1 MLTSTLTIKGQVT
14 LPIKIRKE
22 LNVKPSDRIIFNKVG
37 GKFVIEKLLS
47 IDQLYGSLK
56 NTKVKPISSKK
67 MGDLINKGLFSD
79 RYTPLT
85 RVYNSRK
92 RL

>member
-1 MLTSTLTIKGQVT
+1 MLTSTLTVKGQVT
-14 LPIKIRKE
+14 LPINIKKE

-56 NTKVKPISSKK
+56 NTKVTPISSKK
-67 MGDLINKGLFSD
+67 MGDLINKNLFSH